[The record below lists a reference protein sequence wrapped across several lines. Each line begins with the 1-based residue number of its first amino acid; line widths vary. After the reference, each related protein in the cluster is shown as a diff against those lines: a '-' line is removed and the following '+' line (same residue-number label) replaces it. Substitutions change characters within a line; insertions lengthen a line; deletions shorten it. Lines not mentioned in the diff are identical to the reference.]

1 MSNTDKLVS
10 LTGLSRVLN
19 SIKQMFNKKQDT
31 LMSGTNIKTI
41 NGKSILGSGNI
52 TIETNPGTITGISV
66 NGTSVATSGSADIPA
81 ASTSTYGVARLS
93 SSTTSTSTTEAATPS
108 AVKAAYDLAGTKQD
122 KLTSGTNIKT
132 INGNAVLGSGNIDVV
147 GKIDLIDTN
156 ESLDDVNVSYATT
169 AYVDNK
175 FANIDLTDYATTD
188 YVDGLIGDINSVL
201 ESIIG
206 GGTTVRMIKFI
217 IGDVEYQAEEGM
229 TWEQWINSEYNTSF
243 ELYSVDPNYIV
254 RVGSSQFV
262 YDNFNNRNIAISD
275 IIRANYEY
283 TLKGMSI
290 DPISL

>member
-1 MSNTDKLVS
+1 MSNTDKFVS

-19 SIKQMFNKKQDT
+19 SIKQMFN
-31 LMSGTNIKTI
+31 
-41 NGKSILGSGNI
+41 
-52 TIETNPGTITGISV
+52 
-66 NGTSVATSGSADIPA
+66 
-81 ASTSTYGVARLS
+81 
-93 SSTTSTSTTEAATPS
+93 
-108 AVKAAYDLAGTKQD
+108 TKQD
-122 KLTSGTNIKT
+122 KLTSGMNIKT
-132 INGNAVLGSGNIDVV
+132 INGNTVLGSGNIDVV
-147 GKIDLIDTN
+147 GKIDIVDTEDIVDN
-156 ESLDDVNVSYATT
+156 VNVSYATT
-169 AYVDNK
+169 AYVD
-175 FANIDLTDYATTD
+175 
-188 YVDGLIGDINSVL
+188 GLVGDINSVL